1 MMSEMYS
8 ALVIKISNYKIIAYL
23 QSVSL
28 ILKVIVSTGNMTQVH
43 VTWLKVSGDLTTVL
57 GDMTAAKKSSAAQHV
72 YPFCLFF

>member
-1 MMSEMYS
+1 MLVESSHVLILIIIFMMSEMYS

-43 VTWLKVSGDLTTVL
+43 VT
-57 GDMTAAKKSSAAQHV
+57 
-72 YPFCLFF
+72 

>member
-1 MMSEMYS
+1 MLVESSHVLILIIIFMMSEMYS

-43 VTWLKVSGDLTTVL
+43 VTLWR
-57 GDMTAAKKSSAAQHV
+57 
-72 YPFCLFF
+72 CL